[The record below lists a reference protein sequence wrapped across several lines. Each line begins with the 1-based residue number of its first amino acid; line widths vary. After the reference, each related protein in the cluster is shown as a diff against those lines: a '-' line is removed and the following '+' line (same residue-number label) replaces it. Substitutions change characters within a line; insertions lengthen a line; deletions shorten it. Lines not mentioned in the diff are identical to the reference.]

1 MTTVYLIVNPVLAP
15 QQRRQNGPGHVYPG
29 FVKGSKIYRYS
40 FPMNGG
46 AVLLDK
52 MEGPEYGDIQRNE
65 MAIAAYIWSEFV
77 L

>member
-1 MTTVYLIVNPVLAP
+1 
-15 QQRRQNGPGHVYPG
+15 
-29 FVKGSKIYRYS
+29 
-40 FPMNGG
+40 MNGG